1 MRHILEL
8 SQMLVSDKT
17 SPHVTHTNWAGFMS
31 ADFNSTVELPT
42 QAAKHAFGR
51 GVFRIFTPLI
61 PALIA
66 LVIPAIVA
74 WNPENLNEAI
84 RDTDSTISTVGNMIA
99 VVISFYAIQRLGRFP
114 GTRRTAYIVPA
125 VSVVFGAIAILIL
138 FGRVEFSRYQLIGT
152 YVFTCLWF
160 FINIYVDERR
170 HPMRFAVLPFGRA
183 EMTLG
188 YSQIMTAPL
197 RSPTMPDNANGII
210 ADLRAELADEWLEF
224 LTEAALAG
232 IPVFN
237 AKQVNESLT
246 GTVEIDTLSET
257 PIGSLQPSPIYSR
270 LRPTLDFLGSL
281 AVLPLLLPIMLFVAI
296 LIKLDSPGPA
306 LFTQQRMGYRG
317 RPFKIYKFR
326 TMSHNDNGPAHTT
339 DSDPRITKL
348 GGMLRRYRIDE
359 LPQIINILKGE
370 MSWIGPRP
378 EATALNEKYEAEIP
392 FFRYRYIVK
401 PGITGWAQV
410 QQGHVFDVDDLR
422 LKLHHDLYFIKY
434 FSPWLDLLVV
444 IRTLQTVATGFGA
457 R

>member
-1 MRHILEL
+1 
-8 SQMLVSDKT
+8 MLLSDKT
-17 SPHVTHTNWAGFMS
+17 ASIVTHPDRIGFMS
-31 ADFNSTVELPT
+31 ADFQTTVDFPA
-42 QAAKHAFGR
+42 QAAKHAYGR
-51 GVFRIFTPLI
+51 GFFRILTSAVPILLTFS
-61 PALIA
+61 
-66 LVIPAIVA
+66 IPAIVA

-84 RDTDSTISTVGNMIA
+84 RDTDASISTVANMVA
-99 VVISFYAIQRLGRFP
+99 VLISFYAIQRLGRFP
-114 GTRRTAYIVPA
+114 GTRRTAYVIPA
-125 VSVVFGAIAILIL
+125 VTIGFGVIAILIL
-138 FGRVEFSRYQLIGT
+138 LGRIEFSRYQLIGT

-160 FINIYVDERR
+160 LLNIYLDERR
-170 HPMRFAVLPFGRA
+170 NPMRFAVLPFGRA

-188 YSQIMTAPL
+188 FSQILTEPL
-197 RSPTMPDNANGII
+197 HQPTMPEAANGII
-210 ADLRAELADEWLEF
+210 ADFRADLSDEWLEF

-246 GTVEIDTLSET
+246 GTVEINTLSET

-270 LRPTLDFLGSL
+270 LRPALDFFGSIL
-281 AVLPLLLPIMLFVAI
+281 ILPILIPVMLLVAL
-296 LIKLDSPGPA
+296 LIKLDSKGPA

-326 TMSHNDNGPAHTT
+326 TMTHDDNGPAHTT
-339 DSDPRITKL
+339 DSDPRITKFGAL
-348 GGMLRRYRIDE
+348 LRRYRIDE
-359 LPQIINILKGE
+359 LPQVINILKGE

-378 EATALNEKYEAEIP
+378 EALALNEKYEAEIP

-444 IRTLQTVATGFGA
+444 IRTLQTIATGFGA